1 MPMNEVLTTALQA
14 VRMSRLAGGPGCWVC
29 GCACRSSRWHM
40 DLCSAH
46 KQRVMRALGACAEAL
61 QLCPPRE
68 EGDNTH
74 KSQHGDAPV
83 AQVDRA
89 VDS

>member
-1 MPMNEVLTTALQA
+1 MVQA
-14 VRMSRLAGGPGCWVC
+14 SVGYTDIGMTHSG
-29 GCACRSSRWHM
+29 HTE
-40 DLCSAH
+40 LCSAH